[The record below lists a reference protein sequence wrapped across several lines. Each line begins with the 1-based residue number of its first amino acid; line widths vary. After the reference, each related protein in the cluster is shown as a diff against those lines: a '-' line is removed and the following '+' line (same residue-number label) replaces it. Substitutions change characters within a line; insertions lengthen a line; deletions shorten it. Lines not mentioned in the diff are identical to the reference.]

1 MRIRMDVHP
10 FLTIENRQQFRRWLE
25 QHHVDETCCWI
36 SMKRGK
42 PKDDDAFYYLDAVE
56 EALCF
61 GWIDS
66 TTKKLPNGTTVQ
78 RFSPRRH
85 NSVWSELNKARVRR
99 LERLEY
105 MTDAGRAVLP
115 DMDPNKFIIDPIIL
129 RELQSDAVVW
139 KNFQTFPPLY
149 QRVRIDTLQRRKK
162 YDAIFHNGLKKLI
175 ENTRNGLMYGDWN
188 DDGRLSEA

>member
-1 MRIRMDVHP
+1 M
-10 FLTIENRQQFRRWLE
+10 
-25 QHHVDETCCWI
+25 
-36 SMKRGK
+36 
-42 PKDDDAFYYLDAVE
+42 DAVE

-66 TTKKLPNGTTVQ
+66 TTKKLPNRTTVQ
-78 RFSPRRH
+78 RFSPRRR
-85 NSVWSELNKARVRR
+85 NSAWSELNKARVRR
-99 LERLEY
+99 LERLGHL
-105 MTDAGRAVLP
+105 TDAGRAVLP
-115 DMDPNKFIIDPIIL
+115 DMDPNNFTIDPIIL

-162 YDAIFHNGLKKLI
+162 YDATFYNGLKKFV
-175 ENTRNGLMYGDWN
+175 ENTRDGLMYGDWD